1 MTFPLSHKTVFLL
14 DQSSAFAQP
23 CEEIEIES
31 IKSTV
36 SQQAG
41 FPPLPP
47 ISKTIWTSAIES
59 VLEYCR
65 IVWDIF
71 PAACEDVNESRLIRL
86 IIFNDKETKT
96 VFPSW
101 DRKFQ
106 SSASLSNEMA
116 LAGRPELTS
125 NKFGSA
131 AKAKE
136 KMRNGIRRALE
147 VLCEETE
154 AQAKLKKEDKS
165 SLMMNR
171 GRIVCF
177 TQTEDISAFTE
188 EFSVLLQKELSEI
201 NSEAARNKLLSSIA
215 QLDVNVVSV
224 GASTAKGDEITKQL
238 SPSISYNICRS
249 MAGHLHVILLEMA
262 LTHFELA
269 STTVTNIPMK
279 EEQNASSSAS
289 YNVEL
294 FHKASAHLRLLA
306 DSHVKEDTKAVR
318 IEDLATWMP
327 QTQKEGFRYNT
338 VELKWCTPRGS
349 SADLHNCIGK

>member
-23 CEEIEIES
+23 CEDIEIES
-31 IKSTV
+31 IKSNV

-86 IIFNDKETKT
+86 VIFNDKETPKT

-106 SSASLSNEMA
+106 SSVSLINEMA

-136 KMRNGIRRALE
+136 KMRNGLRQALE
-147 VLCEETE
+147 VLSEKTE
-154 AQAKLKKEDKS
+154 AQAAEKLKDVII
-165 SLMMNR
+165 NR

-177 TQTEDISAFTE
+177 TQTEDILSFTE
-188 EFSVLLQKELSEI
+188 EFSVLLQKELSEV
-201 NSEAARNKLLSSIA
+201 NSAAAGSNSLTSIA
-215 QLDVNVVSV
+215 QLDVNVVS
-224 GASTAKGDEITKQL
+224 
-238 SPSISYNICRS
+238 C
-249 MAGHLHVILLEMA
+249 
-262 LTHFELA
+262 
-269 STTVTNIPMK
+269 
-279 EEQNASSSAS
+279 SSNS
-289 YNVEL
+289 
-294 FHKASAHLRLLA
+294 
-306 DSHVKEDTKAVR
+306 SHSVNR
-318 IEDLATWMP
+318 
-327 QTQKEGFRYNT
+327 
-338 VELKWCTPRGS
+338 
-349 SADLHNCIGK
+349 

>member
-14 DQSSAFAQP
+14 DQSFAFAQP

-86 IIFNDKETKT
+86 VIFNDKETPKT

-106 SSASLSNEMA
+106 SSVSLINEMA

-136 KMRNGIRRALE
+136 KMRNGLRQALE
-147 VLCEETE
+147 VLSEKTE
-154 AQAKLKKEDKS
+154 AQAAEKLKDVII
-165 SLMMNR
+165 NR

-177 TQTEDISAFTE
+177 TQTEDILSFTE
-188 EFSVLLQKELSEI
+188 EFSVLLQKELSEV
-201 NSEAARNKLLSSIA
+201 NSAAAGSNSLTSIA
-215 QLDVNVVSV
+215 QLDVNVISITSNS
-224 GASTAKGDEITKQL
+224 ASAFASDEIAQQL
-238 SPSISYNICRS
+238 SPAISYNISRS
-249 MAGHLHVILLEMA
+249 IAGQADLSRKLLEMA
-262 LTHFELA
+262 LNHFDLA
-269 STTVTNIPMK
+269 STT
-279 EEQNASSSAS
+279 
-289 YNVEL
+289 
-294 FHKASAHLRLLA
+294 
-306 DSHVKEDTKAVR
+306 
-318 IEDLATWMP
+318 
-327 QTQKEGFRYNT
+327 
-338 VELKWCTPRGS
+338 
-349 SADLHNCIGK
+349 GKILEKKYKPIT